1 MEPRHQLFQVG
12 QKAVIDRNGEVLVMF
27 FPNGWLDLPGGRIDE
42 GETDLIAALKRE
54 VTEETSLE
62 IEVGEPFAT
71 GLARGNRVYLVFYRC
86 RYVSGEVVLSHEH
99 SDFRWVDRTNYHEVD
114 DGTVPLAI
122 EVLRRYFGEE
132 PQLTRSVLR
141 DGDL

>member
-1 MEPRHQLFQVG
+1 VEPQHKLFQVG
-12 QKAVIDRNGEVLVMF
+12 QKALIERDGSVLVLF

-54 VTEETSLE
+54 VTEETTLE
-62 IEVGEPFAT
+62 IAVGEPFAT
-71 GLARGNRVYLVFYRC
+71 GISRGGAVYLVFYRC

-122 EVLRRYFGEE
+122 DVLRGYFDEE
-132 PQLTRSVLR
+132 TQPSRIVPG
-141 DGDL
+141 DGAA